1 MLYCMYYHRKMDA
14 SKLKRVWGLWVNIFI
29 QIDWQMFTN
38 RRFIRKMD
46 RIANFTMSNT
56 QWCGDFVDNDYVQ
69 WTSNPPFA
77 HTCARADHHSMVY
90 PKWSNWFC
98 SCACRKYTQNG
109 PFDPQTQQP
118 FQAIWT
124 DFISHYNK

>member
-1 MLYCMYYHRKMDA
+1 MDA
-14 SKLKRVWGLWVNIFI
+14 SKLKRVWGLWVNIFM

-69 WTSNPPFA
+69 
-77 HTCARADHHSMVY
+77 
-90 PKWSNWFC
+90 
-98 SCACRKYTQNG
+98 
-109 PFDPQTQQP
+109 
-118 FQAIWT
+118 
-124 DFISHYNK
+124 